1 MNHLTDS
8 ELVDALDGQAPLAVG
23 AHLRECPTCRERIG
37 GFAELLAHARA
48 ADVPEPSPLFWD
60 HLSARIRV
68 DIARDPT
75 PGRARWL
82 AWPAWAPLAGL
93 ALVVTALIAGLVRD
107 VPQSD
112 PEALVAA
119 DDVRLQESDAVEAA
133 WALTADL
140 VGSGD
145 AVAAIDAE
153 GIVRPGSAELA
164 AADLTAEERV
174 ELVRLLQLELKAGG

>member
-8 ELVDALDGQAPLAVG
+8 ELVDALDGQLPLAVA
-23 AHLRECPTCRERIG
+23 AHLRECPPCRERIG
-37 GFAELLAHARA
+37 EFAETLAQARA

-60 HLSARIRV
+60 HVSARIRV
-68 DIARDPT
+68 DIARDPA
-75 PGRARWL
+75 PGRARWM

-93 ALVVTALIAGLVRD
+93 ALVVTLMIAGLARG
-107 VPQSD
+107 VPQAG
-112 PEALVAA
+112 PEAVMTA
-119 DDVRLQESDAVEAA
+119 DDVRLQENESFEAA

-140 VGSGD
+140 VGSAD
-145 AVAAIDAE
+145 AVAAIEAE

-164 AADLTAEERV
+164 AADLTAEERM